1 MTEAV
6 LVCPSVLSCLVLW
19 AQPPWSGLKDS
30 TKTLTKLS
38 SILMR
43 ASNSCSP
50 SRLFCMGPK
59 VLPAH
64 CTEPTSCGRCF
75 SCSRRMRFS
84 VPPALDRADTY
95 REIRALSHRGMK
107 PPPPNCFGLHKDAVG
122 PQRRIQDPERSR
134 EQEGNSWILVGCA
147 FTVMD
152 QSVSNSSSGSILR
165 EPQSGINNKR

>member
-1 MTEAV
+1 MEKTIVQVNTNSRPSPTEPRQRQFLHV
-6 LVCPSVLSCLVLW
+6 PRVLSCRVLW
-19 AQPPWSGLKDS
+19 TQPPGSGLKDY
-30 TKTLTKLS
+30 TRTLTKLS

-84 VPPALDRADTY
+84 VPPALDRADTC
-95 REIRALSHRGMK
+95 REIRALS
-107 PPPPNCFGLHKDAVG
+107 
-122 PQRRIQDPERSR
+122 QRCMESLKWLWWAT
-134 EQEGNSWILVGCA
+134 EEN
-147 FTVMD
+147 
-152 QSVSNSSSGSILR
+152 SGSR
-165 EPQSGINNKR
+165 KA

>member
-19 AQPPWSGLKDS
+19 AQPPRSGLKDG

-75 SCSRRMRFS
+75 SCSRRIRFS

-95 REIRALSHRGMK
+95 REIRTLSHRGMK
-107 PPPPNCFGLHKDAVG
+107 PPKLLWFAQGSNGATKENSGPRKVQRVG
-122 PQRRIQDPERSR
+122 
-134 EQEGNSWILVGCA
+134 G
-147 FTVMD
+147 
-152 QSVSNSSSGSILR
+152 
-165 EPQSGINNKR
+165 K